1 MTRMQ
6 ETVENKIKNRTLVY
20 LDLGLVHPVALV
32 YNEK

>member
-1 MTRMQ
+1 VVNNAATDID
-6 ETVENKIKNRTLVY
+6 VNTLIH